1 MHFSTEGQCLAE
13 EKDMYAPRVFIS
25 MMCALLV
32 FAVATYFIYGSFYTS
47 FIQTLICLVI
57 IQVGYFIGVLI
68 LVAKEKRQM
77 RATLSFQK
85 DVAPTPEKSV
95 TETISVVSPHSPKL
109 SDF

>member
-25 MMCALLV
+25 MICALLV
-32 FAVATYFIYGSFYTS
+32 FAITTYFIYGSLYTS

-68 LVAKEKRQM
+68 LVAKENRQM

-85 DVAPTPEKSV
+85 DITPAPEKSI
-95 TETISVVSPHSPKL
+95 TETISVVTPHSPKL
-109 SDF
+109 TDF